1 MSKGE
6 KASFGRKPPVSH
18 PLKTFHLSTYMANKP
33 TIANAWFS
41 VQGLDIA
48 NAKISLNLIRVTL
61 GLNVLIA

>member
-6 KASFGRKPPVSH
+6 KAAFGRKPPVSH
-18 PLKTFHLSTYMANKP
+18 PLKTFHLS
-33 TIANAWFS
+33 IHIWWFS

-61 GLNVLIA
+61 GLNVFIAKSL